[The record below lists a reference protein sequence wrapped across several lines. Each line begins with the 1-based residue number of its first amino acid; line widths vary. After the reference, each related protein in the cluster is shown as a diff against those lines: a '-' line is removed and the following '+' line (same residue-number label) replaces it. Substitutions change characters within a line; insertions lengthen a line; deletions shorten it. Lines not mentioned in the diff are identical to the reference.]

1 MAKKILIVDDDA
13 DFREIFRTKLQ
24 ENGFEIL
31 TADDGASA
39 LEIMKKE
46 KPDLTLLDV
55 EMPKLNGA
63 ECLEL
68 IRKDPELKD
77 RKVVFLTNLGETQKS
92 AAWSDQ
98 KFARE
103 AGAFDFIRKSDDLDV
118 TLNRIIDLF

>member
-13 DFREIFRTKLQ
+13 DFREIFRTKLIQ
-24 ENGFEIL
+24 NGFEVI
-31 TADDGASA
+31 TADDGMAA
-39 LEIMKKE
+39 LEVMKKQ

-63 ECLEL
+63 ECLAR
-68 IRKDPELKD
+68 IKADPELQKQ
-77 RKVVFLTNLGETQKS
+77 KVVFLTNLGEPQKS

-118 TLNRIIDLF
+118 TLNHIIDLF